1 MKVKELAEIFKISSS
16 ELLNL
21 LPNVG
26 VDVSAKE
33 ETMVDKD
40 VEKKLAKRYGVPYPF
55 KKVVPAKP
63 KVAPQVKTQPKVEE
77 PKKIEKMFIR

>member
-55 KKVVPAKP
+55 
-63 KVAPQVKTQPKVEE
+63 
-77 PKKIEKMFIR
+77 